1 MTYQEALIY
10 LTKPQWFGQKPGL
23 ERIGALMHAL
33 GDVHKKLRYVHVAG
47 TNGKGSICAM
57 LSSILCAAGY
67 KTGLF
72 TSPYIHRFNERYR
85 VGGVCISDDALA
97 AVTAEVKAAADGL
110 GMEFTVF
117 DLVTAAGFL
126 WFAKEKCDIVVLETG
141 LGGRFDATNIIDCP
155 DCAVISNIGLDHT
168 EVLGDTVEKIA
179 AEKSG
184 IIKPGGA
191 VAMYQPDEDSGVAAL
206 IAGVCR
212 ERGASLRIA
221 EFDELEMRSDD
232 LDGQEFCYCDDVPLR
247 LPLLGDHQL
256 KNAAVVL
263 EAVEILREKGFQK
276 LSAEAVEQG
285 LAETKWPARF
295 ELVHRSPFVIVDGG
309 HNPQCGES
317 VAVNM
322 DYYFEESKKVF
333 LVGMLADKDVDG
345 FLAHIAPVADAFVCV
360 RPNSP
365 RALPA
370 AVLAEKLK
378 QYQKPTLVC
387 ESIAE
392 GVKTAVAAAGKSG
405 AVCATGSLYLVGDVR
420 AAFGLNGVETEGAKR

>member
-1 MTYQEALIY
+1 MFERIAKIYFAKKNYKETESYCKKSNTAESNFCLGMMHENGLGCASNEQEALKYYQRSINMGHMNAQVAY
-10 LTKPQWFGQKPGL
+10 ERLT
-23 ERIGALMHAL
+23 
-33 GDVHKKLRYVHVAG
+33 
-47 TNGKGSICAM
+47 S
-57 LSSILCAAGY
+57 
-67 KTGLF
+67 
-72 TSPYIHRFNERYR
+72 
-85 VGGVCISDDALA
+85 
-97 AVTAEVKAAADGL
+97 
-110 GMEFTVF
+110 
-117 DLVTAAGFL
+117 
-126 WFAKEKCDIVVLETG
+126 
-141 LGGRFDATNIIDCP
+141 
-155 DCAVISNIGLDHT
+155 
-168 EVLGDTVEKIA
+168 KIA
-179 AEKSG
+179 AEKAG

-232 LDGQEFCYCDDVPLR
+232 LDGQEFCYCDDTPLR

-295 ELVHRSPFVIVDGG
+295 ALVHRSPFVIVDGG
-309 HNPQCGES
+309 HNPECGES

-333 LVGMLADKDVDG
+333 LVGMLADKDVEG
-345 FLAHIAPVADAFVCV
+345 FLAEIAPVADAFVCV
-360 RPNSP
+360 SPNSP

-370 AVLAEKLK
+370 AALAEKLK

-392 GVKTAVAAAGKSG
+392 GVKTAVAAAGKRG

-420 AAFGLNGVETEGAKR
+420 AQFGLDGVETEGVKR